1 MVMVMVVVVVVFVI
15 TIIIIIIIF
24 VIVIVIVM
32 FSMQGIYNH
41 IPETHHVSRVY
52 NIAGILYLQYVIHVM
67 LFPML
72 NVLYFYMSTF

>member
-1 MVMVMVVVVVVFVI
+1 MVVVVIVFVI
-15 TIIIIIIIF
+15 TIIIIVIII

-41 IPETHHVSRVY
+41 IPETHHVPRVY
-52 NIAGILYLQYVIHVM
+52 NIADILYLQFVIHVM

-72 NVLYFYMSTF
+72 IVLYFYISTF